1 MFQESPNE
9 SEWSCSIWTLQWESH
24 FRGADTICSCALSL
38 SKREYLLLSLSVPTS
53 FLHSSAVRITLP
65 KFSYLRFLLHQL
77 HLSTQVYVTY
87 AQAGYVSHDLEA
99 EGLPCSVRFANFAN
113 TLSVGTS
120 TGVVQLWDL
129 KTRKVKKTFQVRWK
143 IAGRQR
149 IGRGKKL
156 VSCQI
161 VLKAITVTRHWRT
174 RNEKSSL
181 HGSKLIGVNVREIDV
196 CLMSLY

>member
-1 MFQESPNE
+1 MFDLNSCGGNPISGEPILFLVALFRFLKGISSYRSPF
-9 SEWSCSIWTLQWESH
+9 LLH
-24 FRGADTICSCALSL
+24 FFTFLS
-38 SKREYLLLSLSVPTS
+38 RA
-53 FLHSSAVRITLP
+53 HHLP

>member
-1 MFQESPNE
+1 M
-9 SEWSCSIWTLQWESH
+9 
-24 FRGADTICSCALSL
+24 SL
-38 SKREYLLLSLSVPTS
+38 SG
-53 FLHSSAVRITLP
+53 HVRFELCSGNPISGEPILFVVALFRFRKGNIFFYRCP
-65 KFSYLRFLLHQL
+65 FLLHFCIPQPCAS
-77 HLSTQVYVTY
+77 LSLNSLIFASFFTNYIYSQVYVTY